1 MSGLRQPK
9 KNMTTTTKTS
19 TLTDAHSRTTVT
31 VSVLVRSTTTATW
44 TVTVAN
50 IMFQMIQARFDC
62 TYEDENGNET
72 SLVNMIPD
80 DGKDAESIV
89 TDKLFLKLLFERL
102 DELMPEAK
110 LIGELRL
117 KGQNDNVIS
126 QQMNMPRTTMLSRL
140 NKVKK
145 ILEKE
150 FPEIFEILS
159 SK

>member
-1 MSGLRQPK
+1 MDCYSCK
-9 KNMTTTTKTS
+9 Y
-19 TLTDAHSRTTVT
+19 H
-31 VSVLVRSTTTATW
+31 
-44 TVTVAN
+44 VAN
-50 IMFQMIQARFDC
+50 DAGSLDC

-117 KGQNDNVIS
+117 KGQNDNIIS